1 MGIRIYG
8 RGFKQLH
15 HLRLGGGQINN
26 GNPQPPAEII
36 IPEWITSGDLGAFEY
51 DEEINIQLEYY
62 DPSNI
67 VSGFQ
72 LVGTLPTG
80 IFFNNVGAT
89 IYGYNESTSSG
100 TFNFQIVM
108 TTVYNDTIVGN
119 FSISVVYTTS
129 EIEWGTDSDL
139 GEYGVGSSI
148 NQTIEAFVVES
159 EV

>member
-8 RGFKQLH
+8 NGIKQFH
-15 HLRLGGGQINN
+15 NIRLSGGHINN
-26 GNPQPPAEII
+26 GTPQPPAEII
-36 IPEWITSGDLGAFEY
+36 IPEWITSGNIGTFEY
-51 DEEINIQLEYY
+51 DEELNIQLEYY

-72 LVGTLPTG
+72 LVGTLPSG

-108 TTVYNDTIVGN
+108 TTVYNDTVVGN
-119 FSISVVYTTS
+119 FSISTLYTTS
-129 EIEWGTDSDL
+129 DIEWGTDSDL